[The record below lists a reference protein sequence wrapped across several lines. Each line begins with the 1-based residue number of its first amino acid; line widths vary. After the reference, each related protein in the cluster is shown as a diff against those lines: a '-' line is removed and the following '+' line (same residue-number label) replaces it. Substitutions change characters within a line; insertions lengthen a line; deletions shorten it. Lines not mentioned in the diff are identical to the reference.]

1 MRIRSSIGLGIFFL
15 VLSIA
20 MPSVFSAFESLLLS
34 VVHTAQTTVE
44 HAETLTASPS
54 FLSLPVPSVSGLSQL
69 D

>member
-1 MRIRSSIGLGIFFL
+1 MRIRSAVGIGIFFL

-20 MPSVFSAFESLLLS
+20 MPSVFSAMEALLLS

-44 HAETLTASPS
+44 HAETLTASS
-54 FLSLPVPSVSGLSQL
+54 LFSLPVPGVSSLE

>member
-54 FLSLPVPSVSGLSQL
+54 FSLPVPSVSGISSR
-69 D
+69 